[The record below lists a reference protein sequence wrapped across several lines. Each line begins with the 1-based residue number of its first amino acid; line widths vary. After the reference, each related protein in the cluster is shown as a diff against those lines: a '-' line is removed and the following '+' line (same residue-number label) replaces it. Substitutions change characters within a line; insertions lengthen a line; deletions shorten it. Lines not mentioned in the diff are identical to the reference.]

1 MSNSVSES
9 NQPDVLI
16 VGGGSAGATLAARLS
31 GDPNRRVLLLEAGP
45 SFAPDEVPSELA
57 NPAQVPAPN
66 FDWGYTARG
75 GASTAEMSVP
85 RGRVLGG
92 SSAVNAAVAIRARRQ
107 DVESWRAHGVNGW
120 GWDDV
125 LESFKAL
132 ENTDSG
138 DDVCRGRT
146 GPLSIRE
153 RRYDELAWPAGVH
166 RRFNW

>member
-1 MSNSVSES
+1 MSSPVAES
-9 NQPDVLI
+9 TQPDVLI
-16 VGGGSAGATLAARLS
+16 VGGGSAGAALAARLS
-31 GDPNRRVLLLEAGP
+31 EDANRRVLLLEAGP
-45 SFAPDEVPSELA
+45 AFASDEVPSELT
-57 NPAQVPAPN
+57 NPAQVSAPA
-66 FDWGYTARG
+66 FDWGYTAHG
-75 GASTAEMSVP
+75 GASTTEMSVP

-125 LESFKAL
+125 LELFKAL

-146 GPLSIRE
+146 GPLSTRE